1 MKLRTVVNPS
11 LSRLTAGI
19 GITVKGQRMH
29 DMGTYISL
37 PVSTQ
42 RALHS
47 GTMSFWLF
55 LSMQSR

>member
-37 PVSTQ
+37 PVST
-42 RALHS
+42 
-47 GTMSFWLF
+47 
-55 LSMQSR
+55 